1 MIHLKSQKTD
11 SFWVKTNHDWL
22 LVLLSFLVQIPIA
35 VFLGH
40 YYDERVFMTTGYLVS
55 SGLDPY
61 QQYQI
66 VGVFS
71 HPLLQGIIPRFGYP
85 PTGALMLGLTFDLS
99 YQVVPNLLFYNFAIK
114 IPVIAANIF
123 LAFLVRDIMLG
134 LNASKKKAQFA
145 FLFLL
150 FNPFT
155 LLTTTA
161 WGQFDTVVA
170 LLCVVSLYL
179 LLKGRTGLSAV
190 TLGLSFCVKPIV
202 LPLLALPF
210 FFGKPKWR
218 DNFKYLSILTATI
231 FTFYIL
237 PFLVFGWQLPLAPN
251 ELNAHFTTAGGMT
264 PFGIVEVIND
274 TLVLPSTLKFL
285 GFLWVPAL
293 LLGYYSTYRNPPSS
307 QTGLIQNAIGLVLIF
322 FLTRSWLSEPNI
334 NLLLPLLLIA
344 LGTAKVSFRNFHFAW
359 IMPFFFLFLNYSVP
373 SLFFIPYPTVISDLA
388 VLDAQIRTWRLT
400 GKLALIALWQVFA
413 WMFLFKMLYKKNS
426 KNIINDKYNIKG
438 IDSETSQELF

>member
-1 MIHLKSQKTD
+1 MIHLKSQKMGL
-11 SFWVKTNHDWL
+11 SWVKINHDWL
-22 LVLLSFLVQIPIA
+22 LVLLSLLVQLPLA

-99 YQVVPNLLFYNFAIK
+99 YQIVPNLLFYNFAIK
-114 IPVIAANIF
+114 IPVLAANIF
-123 LAFLVRDIMLG
+123 LAFLVREIMLG

-155 LLTTTA
+155 LLTTAA

-170 LLCVVSLYL
+170 LLCVASLYL
-179 LLKGRTGLSAV
+179 LVNGRTGWSAV
-190 TLGLSFCVKPIV
+190 TLGLAFCVKPIV
-202 LPLLALPF
+202 LPLLCLPL
-210 FFGKPKWR
+210 FFGKPKWHG
-218 DNFKYLSILTATI
+218 NLKYLSILTVTI

-237 PFLVFGWQLPLAPN
+237 PFLVFGWQLLFTPN
-251 ELNAHFTTAGGMT
+251 ELNAHFTAAGGMT

-274 TLVLPSTLKFL
+274 TLVLPSALEFL

-293 LLGYYSTYRNPPSS
+293 LIGYYRIYRNPPSS

-334 NLLLPLLLIA
+334 NLLLPLMLIA
-344 LGTAKVSFRNFHFAW
+344 LGTAKVNFRNFHFVW
-359 IMPFFFLFLNYSVP
+359 IIPFFFLFLNYSVP
-373 SLFFIPYPTVISDLA
+373 SLFFMPYPTVISDLA

-400 GKLALIALWQVFA
+400 GKLAIITLWQVFA
-413 WMFLFKMLYKKNS
+413 WMFLFKILFRKTS
-426 KNIINDKYNIKG
+426 KNIITDKHNSHG
-438 IDSETSQELF
+438 IDSEASRELF